1 MFFNVLC
8 SDSLKFIYWTFEGYY
23 YLFRIDKG
31 TLTLQENKNGRRGLM
46 TELSV
51 QCSSCPEE
59 SPLETSFSITKRGQS
74 LDINRRAAYHS
85 LETGGG
91 YEGLASFCSIMN
103 MPCLS
108 KPAYYQ
114 HVDTIL
120 NALEL
125 ESSWTKN
132 DCRIQTIRPA
142 GKQGSI
148 VKQTN

>member
-1 MFFNVLC
+1 
-8 SDSLKFIYWTFEGYY
+8 
-23 YLFRIDKG
+23 
-31 TLTLQENKNGRRGLM
+31 M
-46 TELSV
+46 TELSA
-51 QCSSCPEE
+51 QCSSCLEE
-59 SPLETSFSITKRGQS
+59 SPLETSFVITTRGKS
-74 LDINRRAAYHS
+74 LDVNRRAVYHS

-125 ESSWTKN
+125 EAQEDMKA
-132 DCRIQTIRPA
+132 A
-142 GKQGSI
+142 GRR
-148 VKQTN
+148 VRE